1 MSLPAVMRG
10 ENQMAQSIVLIK
22 PDFGH
27 FCPERAIDR
36 VGAARYICTAFVMH
50 LRRYNELR

>member
-10 ENQMAQSIVLIK
+10 ENQMAQFIVLIE
-22 PDFGH
+22 PEIGY

-36 VGAARYICTAFVMH
+36 VGTACYFCTAFVMH
-50 LRRYNELR
+50 LRHYRE